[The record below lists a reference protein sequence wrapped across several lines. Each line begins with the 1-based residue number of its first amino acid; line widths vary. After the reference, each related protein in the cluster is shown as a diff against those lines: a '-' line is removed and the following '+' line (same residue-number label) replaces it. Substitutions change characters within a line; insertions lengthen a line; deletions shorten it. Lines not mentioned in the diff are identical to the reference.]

1 MDKETIEK
9 FDLRQFVKS
18 WLLPL
23 AAEIAILL
31 VIFNFVINITYV
43 PTGSMIPT
51 ISEHSVLI
59 SLREYNTDELQRGEI
74 YSFHSDE
81 LGKTLIKRLIGLPG
95 ETVRIEGNGNIYI
108 NDVRLDEPYVKNQE
122 YGYTGTFEVP
132 EGCYFFLGDNRSGSS
147 DARYWDNPYIQRPG
161 FRQPAAALQPGRRRI
176 HRDRAQFQPEPER
189 CGRRRRCRRR

>member
-1 MDKETIEK
+1 MENETNEKKERGETGEPVEPDTTSTK

-18 WLLPL
+18 WVLPL
-23 AAEIAILL
+23 VAEVAVLL

-51 ISEHSVLI
+51 IAEHSVLI

-74 YSFHSDE
+74 YSFHSEE
-81 LGKTLIKRLIGLPG
+81 LDKTLIKRLIGLPG

-122 YGYTGTFEVP
+122 YGFTGTFQVP
-132 EGCYFFLGDNRSGSS
+132 EDCCFFLGDNRSGSS
-147 DARYWDNPYIQRPG
+147 DARYWDNPYIRTDEVISRAVFTVFPFTDFG
-161 FRQPAAALQPGRRRI
+161 FL
-176 HRDRAQFQPEPER
+176 E
-189 CGRRRRCRRR
+189 

>member
-122 YGYTGTFEVP
+122 YAVCRQILERRGITIGAHAYAV
-132 EGCYFFLGDNRSGSS
+132 GSAKDTPFDPVNVS
-147 DARYWDNPYIQRPG
+147 KEDLNTLAG
-161 FRQPAAALQPGRRRI
+161 L
-176 HRDRAQFQPEPER
+176 H
-189 CGRRRRCRRR
+189 